1 MHLLWLF
8 FTIPFTT
15 EITHVLISLVRGL
28 PTASDPEFHSARVL
42 PFILQDVLKE
52 APFSKW

>member
-52 APFSKW
+52 APLSK